1 MTLVARR
8 RGTGGLV
15 LVGYTAIA
23 FAYLGAPLL
32 PHPGRDLIGSG
43 RDPQIFVWAFAWWP
57 HAILTW
63 QNPFVSHAIY
73 APGGINLAWVTSV
86 PGLAIVFAPVTL
98 LFGPD
103 LSYNLA
109 QMLMPALSA
118 STAYLLCR
126 HLTRS
131 TWAAIVGGYLFGFSS
146 YMLGAELGHL
156 HLTSVFLLPLI
167 ALAAIRYLEGE
178 IDGRGVCWRLGVL
191 FGLQFWISTEV
202 CVSAAFVLVLALLL
216 AYGLLPDTRERLR
229 RMVRPLAGAAG
240 LAALVSGPL
249 LVYAVTGF
257 QSGSIFQ
264 PSSADGDVMN
274 ILLPTRLVAAGGST
288 FAHTSAKFYSDLAD
302 QGLYLGLPTLA
313 IVAWYALGA
322 RRFGLP
328 RFLLAALALVIL
340 LVLGTGLYV
349 EGHLRAWL
357 PWRLLAGLPVFDN
370 ILPARLS
377 VYAALAAA
385 VIVALWTAGR
395 RGWTARVLPALAVAS
410 LVPAFW
416 HYNFRLHPERWAFFT
431 SAQYKGCIPKGDNVA
446 IFPFGAWGNSTL
458 WQAESDFWFR
468 MPEGYLTPTPPAASM
483 KDPTIREITFTG
495 VDPTIAQII
504 AMVKDEKVDRIISI
518 APYAHP
524 NGTQMHRFGALSDYA
539 GVYLA
544 PTCGYPSLQQGIH
557 PTPPHPAGS

>member
-1 MTLVARR
+1 MGLVAGR
-8 RGTGGLV
+8 RGPGGLV
-15 LVGYTAIA
+15 LAGYTAIA

-32 PHPGRDLIGSG
+32 PHPGRYLIGSG

-63 QNPFVSHAIY
+63 QNPFISHVIY

-86 PGLAIVFAPVTL
+86 PGLAIVFAPITL

-103 LSYNLA
+103 VSYNLA

-118 STAYLLCR
+118 WTAYLLCR

-131 TWAAIVGGYLFGFSS
+131 SWAAIVGGYLYGFSS

-156 HLTSVFLLPLI
+156 HLSSVFLLPLI
-167 ALAAIRYLEGE
+167 ALAGVRYLEGE
-178 IDGRGVCWRLGVL
+178 IDGRGAGWRLGVL

-202 CVSAAFVLVLALLL
+202 CVSAALVLLL
-216 AYGLLPDTRERLR
+216 ALALAYALVPGSRARLR
-229 RMVRPLAGAAG
+229 GMLRPLAGAAG
-240 LAALVSGPL
+240 LAAVLCGPL
-249 LVYAVTGF
+249 LAYAVTGF
-257 QSGSIFQ
+257 QSGSIFA
-264 PSSADGDVMN
+264 PSSADGDVIN
-274 ILLPTRLVAAGGST
+274 ILLPTRLIAAGGST
-288 FAHTSAKFYSDLAD
+288 FAHTSTRFYSDLAD

-322 RRFGLP
+322 RRLP
-328 RFLLAALALVIL
+328 LRRFLLAAFALVIL
-340 LVLGTGLYV
+340 LALGTGLFV
-349 EGHLRAWL
+349 EGRSRAWL
-357 PWRLLAGLPVFDN
+357 PWRLVSGLPVFDN

-377 VYAALAAA
+377 VYAALTAS
-385 VIVALWTAGR
+385 VIVALWTAEH
-395 RGWTARVLPALAVAS
+395 RGWVAYLVPALAVAS

-416 HYNFRLHPERWAFFT
+416 HDNFRLQPERWAFFT
-431 SAQYKGCIPKGDNVA
+431 SGQYKGCIPKGDNVA

-458 WQAESDFWFR
+458 WQAETDFWFR
-468 MPEGYLTPTPPAASM
+468 IPEGYLTPTPPAASM

-495 VDPTIAQII
+495 EDPTVAQII
-504 AMVKDEKVDRIISI
+504 AMARDEKVDRIISI

-524 NGTQMHRFGALSDYA
+524 NGTQMHRFGALSDYG

-544 PTCGYPSLQQGIH
+544 PTCGYPSMQLGIH
-557 PTPPHPAGS
+557 PTPPHPASS